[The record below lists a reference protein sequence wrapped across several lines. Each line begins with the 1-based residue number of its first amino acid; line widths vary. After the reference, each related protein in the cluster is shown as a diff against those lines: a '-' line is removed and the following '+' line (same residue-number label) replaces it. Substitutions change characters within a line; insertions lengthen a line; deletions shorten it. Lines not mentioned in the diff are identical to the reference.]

1 MSDNHSQVVDRER
14 VVHALTRIAR
24 RLRQAR
30 VMREL
35 LHGFTLSLIL
45 PVSVSVIYRFVAM
58 SWMTVAV
65 LVGLWLLGVAV
76 YGVTVILRKG
86 TLLGAAESVDR
97 QADLHD
103 ELTTAYW
110 FHREGRSSGWIN
122 LQLHRAAVTADDLK
136 VDQLYAWSM
145 PPRARTTGGLLVLLL
160 VLNLLPLSW
169 TRNWLEAGP
178 PPVVEFTD
186 ADQMLLT
193 EVERMLA
200 EAAALQAA
208 ELPSEMREA
217 LAELQQGLLTREQAL
232 AELEKLE
239 TMLNTLDSTELNDL
253 IDSMA
258 EALTSTDAESLIDA
272 LSDRDLD
279 RAAEELRNLS
289 AEMSDAQREQL
300 QAVLE
305 QIAEQAEDEF
315 KELAEN
321 LADAA
326 EQLAKGDEAQAQQA
340 METLAQELEQLAQQQ
355 QGQEIREAAAQ
366 GLEQLQQ
373 ALSDDSNQLQA
384 ATDEMASGDQAAA
397 GMPQPGTQD
406 PDSLSM
412 QAAEGGAQSAE
423 QGQGDLSAPGAGDE
437 IEYGAPTTL
446 EVELLP
452 EVMDLAPQ
460 SGDDPGEQL
469 IDEPS
474 QAEESRL
481 EYEPVEP
488 DVTYGE
494 ADLLNTDTIPLSY
507 RELVKRYFQA
517 VGPRGQHDY

>member
-1 MSDNHSQVVDRER
+1 
-14 VVHALTRIAR
+14 
-24 RLRQAR
+24 
-30 VMREL
+30 MREL

-145 PPRARTTGGLLVLLL
+145 PPRVRTTVGLLALLM

-169 TRNWLEAGP
+169 TRSWLEAGP

-200 EAAALQAA
+200 EAAALQDA

-217 LAELQQGLLTREQAL
+217 LAELQRGLLTREQAL

-239 TMLNTLDSTELNDL
+239 TMLDTLDSTELNDL

-279 RAAEELRNLS
+279 RVAEELRNLS
-289 AEMSDAQREQL
+289 AEMSDAEREQL
-300 QAVLE
+300 QAVLK

-315 KELAEN
+315 EELAEN
-321 LADAA
+321 LADVA
-326 EQLAKGDEAQAQQA
+326 EQLAKGDEEQAQQA
-340 METLAQELEQLAQQQ
+340 TENLAQEL
-355 QGQEIREAAAQ
+355 
-366 GLEQLQQ
+366 
-373 ALSDDSNQLQA
+373 
-384 ATDEMASGDQAAA
+384 
-397 GMPQPGTQD
+397 
-406 PDSLSM
+406 
-412 QAAEGGAQSAE
+412 
-423 QGQGDLSAPGAGDE
+423 
-437 IEYGAPTTL
+437 
-446 EVELLP
+446 
-452 EVMDLAPQ
+452 
-460 SGDDPGEQL
+460 
-469 IDEPS
+469 
-474 QAEESRL
+474 
-481 EYEPVEP
+481 
-488 DVTYGE
+488 
-494 ADLLNTDTIPLSY
+494 
-507 RELVKRYFQA
+507 
-517 VGPRGQHDY
+517 

>member
-1 MSDNHSQVVDRER
+1 M
-14 VVHALTRIAR
+14 
-24 RLRQAR
+24 
-30 VMREL
+30 
-35 LHGFTLSLIL
+35 
-45 PVSVSVIYRFVAM
+45 
-58 SWMTVAV
+58 
-65 LVGLWLLGVAV
+65 
-76 YGVTVILRKG
+76 
-86 TLLGAAESVDR
+86 
-97 QADLHD
+97 
-103 ELTTAYW
+103 
-110 FHREGRSSGWIN
+110 
-122 LQLHRAAVTADDLK
+122 
-136 VDQLYAWSM
+136 
-145 PPRARTTGGLLVLLL
+145 
-160 VLNLLPLSW
+160 
-169 TRNWLEAGP
+169 
-178 PPVVEFTD
+178 VEFTD

-200 EAAALQAA
+200 EAAALQDA

-217 LAELQQGLLTREQAL
+217 LAELQRGLLTREQAL

-239 TMLNTLDSTELNDL
+239 TMLDTLDSTELNDL

-279 RAAEELRNLS
+279 RVAEELRNLS
-289 AEMSDAQREQL
+289 AEMSDAEREQL
-300 QAVLE
+300 QAVLK

-315 KELAEN
+315 EELAEN
-321 LADAA
+321 LADVA
-326 EQLAKGDEAQAQQA
+326 EQLAKGDEEQAQQA
-340 METLAQELEQLAQQQ
+340 MENLAQELEQLAQQQ

-423 QGQGDLSAPGAGDE
+423 QGQGDLSAPGMGDE
-437 IEYGAPTTL
+437 IEYGTPTTL

-452 EVMDLAPQ
+452 EVMELAPQ

-474 QAEESRL
+474 QAEESSL

-494 ADLLNTDTIPLSY
+494 ADLLNADTIPPSY

-517 VGPRGQHDY
+517 VGPRGRHDY

>member
-1 MSDNHSQVVDRER
+1 MSDNHSQTVDQER
-14 VVHALTRIAR
+14 VVRTLTRIAR

-30 VMREL
+30 VTREL
-35 LHGFTLSLIL
+35 FYGFTWSLIL

-58 SWMTVAV
+58 SWMAVAV
-65 LVGLWLLGVAV
+65 LSGLWLLGVAV
-76 YGVTVILRKG
+76 YGVTTILRKG
-86 TLLGAAESVDR
+86 TLLGAAEAVDR

-110 FHREGRSSGWIN
+110 FHREGRSSSWIN
-122 LQLHRAAVTADDLK
+122 LQLHRAAVTADDLN

-145 PPRARTTGGLLVLLL
+145 PRRARTTAGLLALLL

-169 TRNWLEAGP
+169 TRSWLEAGP
-178 PPVVEFTD
+178 PPVVAFTD

-200 EAAALQAA
+200 EVAALQDA
-208 ELPSEMREA
+208 ELPPEMREA
-217 LAELQQGLLTREQAL
+217 LAELQQGMLTREQAL

-239 TMLNTLDSTELNDL
+239 TMLDMLDSTELNHL
-253 IDSMA
+253 MNSMA
-258 EALTSTDAESLIDA
+258 EALTSTNAESLIDA

-279 RAAEELRNLS
+279 RAAEALRNLS
-289 AEMSDAQREQL
+289 TEMSDAEREQL

-305 QIAEQAEDEF
+305 QIAEQAENEF
-315 KELAEN
+315 EELAEK

-326 EQLAKGDEAQAQQA
+326 EQLAKGDEEQARQA
-340 METLAQELEQLAQQQ
+340 MERLAQELEQLAQQQ

-406 PDSLSM
+406 PDALSM
-412 QAAEGGAQSAE
+412 QAAEAGAQSAE
-423 QGQGDLSAPGAGDE
+423 QGQGDLSVPGAGDE

-452 EVMDLAPQ
+452 ESMELAPQ
-460 SGDDPGEQL
+460 SGDEPGEQL
-469 IDEPS
+469 IDQPS
-474 QAEESRL
+474 QAEESKL
-481 EYEPVEP
+481 EYQPVES

-494 ADLLNTDTIPLSY
+494 ADLLKANTIPLSY
-507 RELVKRYFQA
+507 RALIKRYFQA